1 MVTVESTFWFNV
13 IKAKFF
19 PPASEEDKEKADEY
33 MERIR
38 EAITGYKAN
47 WMQNYGRY
55 YGGYV
60 WGVGER

>member
-1 MVTVESTFWFNV
+1 MATVESTFWLSI

-19 PPASEEDKEKADEY
+19 PSTSEEEKEKAEQFL
-33 MERIR
+33 ESVRG
-38 EAITGYKAN
+38 AVAGYKAT
-47 WMQNYGRY
+47 WMGNYGRY